1 MSQLL
6 TGSIAP
12 DFELKNQNGISIK
25 LSDYRGRKLLIYFY
39 PKALTPGCTTQSCA
53 VREAKTQLKEKG
65 VDVLGI
71 SPDLPEKQ
79 MKFDS
84 EYDLGFPLLSDPE
97 HKVAEDYGVWS
108 EKSMYGKQFMGIVRS
123 SFLVDEKGKIINAW
137 YKVSPK
143 DTVPNAEREL

>member
-1 MSQLL
+1 MTQVIK
-6 TGSIAP
+6 GSIAP

-53 VREAKTQLKEKG
+53 VSDAKTQLKEKG

-79 MKFDS
+79 MKFDLKHN
-84 EYDLGFPLLSDPE
+84 LGFPLLSDPE
-97 HKVAEDYGVWS
+97 HKVAVAYGVWC

-123 SFLVDEKGKIINAW
+123 SFLVDEKGKIISAW